1 MRTALL
7 RKIERESTKLD
18 DLLSQKMK
26 LEEHVGRLIE
36 KGMKRFD
43 EELTKQVEYRID
55 PMFPVDNDSQGEDS
69 LLTNPAIDDTTEALV
84 K

>member
-18 DLLSQKMK
+18 ELLSQKMK
-26 LEEHVGRLIE
+26 LEEHVEHLIE
-36 KGMKRFD
+36 RGLKRFD
-43 EELTKQVEYRID
+43 EELTKQAEYRID
-55 PMFPVDNDSQGEDS
+55 PMFPIDNDPQIEDP
-69 LLTNPAIDDTTEALV
+69 LLTSPGIDDTTEALI